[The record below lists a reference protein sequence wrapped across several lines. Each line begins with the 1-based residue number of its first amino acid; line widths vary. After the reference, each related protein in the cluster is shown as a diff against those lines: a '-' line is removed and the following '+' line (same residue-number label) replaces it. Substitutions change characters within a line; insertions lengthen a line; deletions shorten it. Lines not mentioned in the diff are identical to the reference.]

1 MDNRRVTDTKKITLS
16 GILLS
21 FAVISLFLA
30 TVVPTNTL
38 SFYALS
44 SFFVAIIVLQFGIKS
59 GWIFYLASSAL
70 SFILLP
76 DKAGLVPYLAFF
88 GLYGIIKFY
97 IERLNKIVLEYIL
110 KLAFFNSALF
120 LALMLVKQ
128 FLLEHVNVNF
138 PWWIIILVF
147 EIAFIAYDYVYTL
160 FIQFYNTKLK
170 RKLGM

>member
-1 MDNRRVTDTKKITLS
+1 MNNRRVSETKRISLS
-16 GILLS
+16 GILLA

-30 TVVPTNTL
+30 TIVPTNTL

-44 SFFVAIIVLQFGIKS
+44 SFFVAIIIIQFGIKS
-59 GWIFYLASSAL
+59 GWIFYIASSLL
-70 SFILLP
+70 SLILLP
-76 DKAGLVPYLAFF
+76 DKAGLIPYLAFF

-97 IERLNKIVLEYIL
+97 IEKLNKIVLEYIL
-110 KLAFFNSALF
+110 KLGFFNFALLIAIF
-120 LALMLVKQ
+120 LVKQ
-128 FLLEHVNVNF
+128 FFLDRINIDF
-138 PWWIIILVF
+138 PWWIIIFAL

>member
-1 MDNRRVTDTKKITLS
+1 MDNRRVTDAKKISLS
-16 GILLS
+16 GIMLA
-21 FAVISLFLA
+21 FTVISLFLA

-44 SFFVAIIVLQFGIKS
+44 SFFVAIVVLQLGIKS
-59 GWIFYLASSAL
+59 GWIFYFASSLL

-76 DKAGLVPYLAFF
+76 DKAGLIPYLAFF

-97 IERLNKIVLEYIL
+97 IERLNKNVLEYIL
-110 KLAFFNSALF
+110 KIGYFNFSLLLALLF
-120 LALMLVKQ
+120 LKQ
-128 FLLEHVNVNF
+128 FFLERIKVDF
-138 PWWIIILVF
+138 PWWVIILAL

-160 FIQFYNTKLK
+160 VIQYYNTKLK